1 MNTKASAQNPPL
13 LTALEISSETQ
24 GIERHVN
31 SWVSPPD
38 DKQLTRLSF
47 VDQLDEGGQKNCKSL
62 MRFGRW
68 ISLCAACISFFLA
81 MTLEDKIARGG
92 MCLLTMAIVW
102 ISELIQ
108 LEVSGL
114 IPVFLYAAA
123 GILGEKDSAAN
134 FWKPSSFLFAVGFLM
149 GISIERWDV
158 HKRITATMVLCAGE
172 NVSLLLF
179 MMMFAVYLLSMWIS
193 NTATILC
200 MLPVVRSFLAKV
212 DDKHKDFKGA
222 MLLAVG
228 WSATIGG
235 LSTPVGT
242 PTNIL
247 FLGIYED
254 NWNAKF
260 EFGTFMA
267 FAIPISF
274 LLLITAWLLVCWWHV
289 WGKEKIKVDVQI
301 FRDVKRELGRMK
313 YEEYVVTIYVVILV
327 VFWCFS
333 SLLKKHII
341 PMKKMGSASVGLF
354 WTMPLFFIP
363 TKNKKL
369 EKSADG
375 KKMVPAKHILDWSYA
390 MPRFKWQILF
400 IFGGGFIVAHGTKE
414 SGFAKWVASLM
425 SPMPELAL
433 VAVVVFVICFLTEVI
448 SNMACVQIFGPILI
462 SVAVEMCISPLKML
476 LVVCFASSYAFM
488 MPMAGGPNML
498 VYGTGEDF
506 DLKFMIKHGFVLNIF
521 ACIVGTLYLQYILPA
536 ILNPAQYGPPKME
549 GNGTLPVCGDP
560 QPW

>member
-1 MNTKASAQNPPL
+1 
-13 LTALEISSETQ
+13 
-24 GIERHVN
+24 
-31 SWVSPPD
+31 
-38 DKQLTRLSF
+38 
-47 VDQLDEGGQKNCKSL
+47 
-62 MRFGRW
+62 
-68 ISLCAACISFFLA
+68 
-81 MTLEDKIARGG
+81 
-92 MCLLTMAIVW
+92 
-102 ISELIQ
+102 
-108 LEVSGL
+108 
-114 IPVFLYAAA
+114 
-123 GILGEKDSAAN
+123 
-134 FWKPSSFLFAVGFLM
+134 
-149 GISIERWDV
+149 
-158 HKRITATMVLCAGE
+158 
-172 NVSLLLF
+172 
-179 MMMFAVYLLSMWIS
+179 
-193 NTATILC
+193 

-242 PTNIL
+242 PTNTL
-247 FLGIYED
+247 FVGIYEE
-254 NWNAKF
+254 NWNSKF

-267 FAIPISF
+267 FAVPISF

-301 FRDVKRELGRMK
+301 FRDVKRELGPMK

-341 PMKKMGSASVGLF
+341 PMQKMGSASVGLF

-506 DLKFMIKHGFVLNIF
+506 DLKFMIKHGFVLNIL

-536 ILNPAQYGPPKME
+536 ILNPTQYGPPKME